1 MEARWALERLDWS
14 TAAAL
19 PQRASRYPNA
29 EAVPH
34 FARAIGLA
42 RSGRPDEARADI
54 DRLAALQKTLA
65 DAKNLY
71 WARVVDIQLK
81 MANAWLYRAQGRDA
95 DAVAMM
101 QEAARAE
108 ETSETHDTLSPGPI
122 GMTAHEAL
130 GMLLLELGRPSEA
143 LQAYEESLRTAKNRL
158 RSFAGAATAAV
169 RAGNATAARNYY
181 TNLLALADH
190 SDAGRP
196 ELAAAKA
203 YLQAGK

>member
-1 MEARWALERLDWS
+1 
-14 TAAAL
+14 
-19 PQRASRYPNA
+19 
-29 EAVPH
+29 
-34 FARAIGLA
+34 
-42 RSGRPDEARADI
+42 
-54 DRLAALQKTLA
+54 
-65 DAKNLY
+65 
-71 WARVVDIQLK
+71 
-81 MANAWLYRAQGRDA
+81 
-95 DAVAMM
+95 
-101 QEAARAE
+101 
-108 ETSETHDTLSPGPI
+108 
-122 GMTAHEAL
+122 MTAHEAL